1 VLENL
6 NTTALLIYALP
17 FAGMLVWYLIRHR
30 SRERESAERLAQ
42 AVEAGLNEPA
52 SLHPVI
58 DPRRCLNS
66 RACVAA
72 CPENAIGII
81 DGKAQL
87 VNAGACIGHGA
98 CMAACPHDAIQLVFG
113 TSKRGMDIP
122 LVKPNFETNVP
133 GLFIA
138 GELGGMGLI
147 RKAVEQGRQAIES
160 IAKLKG
166 DAYPHD
172 VVIVGAGPAGISASL
187 AAKAKNLRFVTL
199 EQEDSFGG
207 TVYHYPR
214 NKVVMTAPVQLPII
228 GKMKF
233 GEVSKEKLLEFWKS
247 VVART
252 GLKINFFERMESV
265 KPDRQGF
272 VVRTSKQE
280 YRTRSVLLT
289 IGRRGTPRK
298 LGAKGESRPKVVYRL
313 VDPEQYRG
321 QHVLVVGGGDS
332 ALEAALACAD
342 ERGTT
347 VTLSYRSEAFSRV
360 KQKNRE
366 RIQQA
371 EGARKLKV
379 VLSSNVEEIGDDT
392 VVLDQGGKK
401 LRLKNNAVIVCAGG
415 ILPTPFL
422 KEIGV
427 QVDTKYGSA

>member
-1 VLENL
+1 MLESVNL
-6 NTTALLIYALP
+6 TTLLIYGLP
-17 FAGMLVWYLIRHR
+17 FLAVLAWYVVRQR
-30 SRERESAERLAQ
+30 RRERESSTRLTQ
-42 AVEAGLNEPA
+42 AIEAGLNEPA

-58 DPRRCLNS
+58 DPSRCLNS

-81 DGKAQL
+81 GGKAQL
-87 VNAGACIGHGA
+87 VNASACIGHGA

-147 RKAVEQGRQAIES
+147 RKAVHQGRQAMDS
-160 IAKLKG
+160 IAQLKG
-166 DAYPHD
+166 SGFPYD

-187 AAKAKNLRFVTL
+187 AAKEKNLKFVTI

-214 NKVVMTAPVQLPII
+214 NKVVMTEPVQLPIV

-233 GEVSKEKLLEFWKS
+233 SEVSKEKLLEFWTG
-247 VVART
+247 VVKRT
-252 GLKINFFERMESV
+252 GIKVNFFERMETV

-280 YRTRSVLLT
+280 YRTRAILLA

-298 LGAKGESRPKVVYRL
+298 LGVKGEELPKVVYRL
-313 VDPEQYRG
+313 IDPEQYRG

-332 ALEAALACAD
+332 ALEAAIDCA
-342 ERGTT
+342 EEPGTT

-360 KQKNRE
+360 KPKNRE
-366 RIQQA
+366 RLQRA
-371 EGARKLKV
+371 EAARRLKV
-379 VLSSNVEEIGDDT
+379 LLSSNVEEIAADS
-392 VVLDQGGKK
+392 VALERGGKK
-401 LRLKNNAVIVCAGG
+401 FRLKNDAVIVCAGG

-427 QVDTKYGSA
+427 QVETKYGTA